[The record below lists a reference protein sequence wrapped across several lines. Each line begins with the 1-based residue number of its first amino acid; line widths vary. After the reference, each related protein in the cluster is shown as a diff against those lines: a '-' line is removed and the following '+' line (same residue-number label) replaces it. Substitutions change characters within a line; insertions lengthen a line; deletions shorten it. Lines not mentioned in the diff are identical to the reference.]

1 MDQIAADSDQ
11 SPLCT
16 ALWQRSVRVYGQ
28 SGVQAACLQLQT
40 DYQVSVSVLLT
51 LIGMPLFGHRALAE
65 DEMDSVLS
73 RAEVWQTR
81 IIEPLRGVRR
91 QLKANTPAPIETSVR
106 GLRAAVLS
114 NEIEA
119 ERHQQ
124 ALLIADYCARINGSL
139 DIAETPSDRATA
151 LRASK
156 LNAERYFAH
165 IGAESAAG
173 SGAYA
178 TLIEALGEDVPSAS

>member
-1 MDQIAADSDQ
+1 
-11 SPLCT
+11 
-16 ALWQRSVRVYGQ
+16 
-28 SGVQAACLQLQT
+28 LQLQT

-81 IIEPLRGVRR
+81 IIEPLRSVRR
-91 QLKANTPAPIETSVR
+91 QLKANAPAPIAASAEA
-106 GLRAAVLS
+106 LRTAVLD

-151 LRASK
+151 FMAST
-156 LNAERYFAH
+156 LNAERYFTH

-178 TLIEALGEDVPSAS
+178 TLIEAFGEDVPGAS